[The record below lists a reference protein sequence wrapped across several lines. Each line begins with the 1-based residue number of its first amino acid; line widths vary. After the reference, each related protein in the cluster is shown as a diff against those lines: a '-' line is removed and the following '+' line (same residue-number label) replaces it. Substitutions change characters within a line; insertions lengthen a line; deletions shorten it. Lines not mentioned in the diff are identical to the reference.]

1 MLEVLL
7 ILALIPF
14 ALWGLVILF
23 SAIVLL
29 AMAAIRGR

>member
-23 SAIVLL
+23 SLLAAIV
-29 AMAAIRGR
+29 MAAIRGR